1 MSGIWLPMAAV
12 TISVFLVIIFFV
24 KQNVKTKEVRL
35 YKYTLLLNL
44 LFCLN
49 AALAYIIAE
58 TTNTIWIVSILQRFH
73 FVYLI
78 TIACCLII
86 YNFIIN
92 KFNEQQYKKA
102 KKTVIIFNSI
112 LTFLIFITPLK
123 TIVNG
128 EILDVD
134 GISYYIMMFGIIFYF
149 IMLIILN
156 VVYFIKQKNGIKKSL
171 PFIVLLS
178 MFSAGL
184 ILRAYFPEV
193 TTETYCISFAL
204 LVMFFTIENPDVK
217 MITELNIAKDQAERA
232 NRAKSDFLSSMSHE
246 IRTPLNAIV
255 GLSENA
261 KDNKEC
267 PESMKEDLED
277 ILSAS
282 KTLLEIV
289 GNIMDINKIESNKLE
304 IIEVSYNPRKEIE
317 TLARVEETRIG
328 NKDIDYRINIADDI
342 PYHLIGDKIHVKQI
356 INNLLSNALKYTEKG
371 FVELNV
377 KCINKDDICLLIISV
392 RDSGRG
398 IKAED
403 INKLFTKFER
413 LEIEKSTTT
422 EGTGLGLA
430 ITKRLVELMNGTIN
444 VESRYK
450 EGTIFMVQ
458 LPQKIDSQA
467 KPISRNDI
475 ENTRQLLIKKAI
487 SFKDKR
493 VLVVD
498 DNKLNLKVAKRTLDS
513 LNLPMDQCESGQE
526 CIDKINLGQNYDV
539 ILMDIMMPE
548 MSGIT
553 TLKELQKDESFTTP
567 VIAVTA
573 DAVSGA
579 EEKYLE
585 NGFCDYISKPF
596 TKEQIE
602 KKLLK
607 IFDEQE
613 KNNNNSIEI
622 L

>member
-73 FVYLI
+73 FMYLI

-102 KKTVIIFNSI
+102 KKTVIIFTSI

-178 MFSAGL
+178 MFCAGL

-475 ENTRQLLIKKAI
+475 ENTRQLLIKKDI

-553 TLKELQKDESFTTP
+553 TLKELQKDESFITP

-602 KKLLK
+602 KKLIK

>member
-134 GISYYIMMFGIIFYF
+134 GISYYIMMFGLIVYF

-178 MFSAGL
+178 MFCAGL

-475 ENTRQLLIKKAI
+475 ENTRQLLIKKDI

-573 DAVSGA
+573 DAISGA

-602 KKLLK
+602 KKLIK

>member
-73 FVYLI
+73 FMYLI

-134 GISYYIMMFGIIFYF
+134 GISYYIMMFGIIVYF

-178 MFSAGL
+178 MFCAGL

-392 RDSGRG
+392 RDSGIG

-475 ENTRQLLIKKAI
+475 ENTRQLLIKKDI

-573 DAVSGA
+573 DAISGA

-602 KKLLK
+602 KKLIK

>member
-112 LTFLIFITPLK
+112 LTFLIFATPIK

-467 KPISRNDI
+467 KPISRNVI
-475 ENTRQLLIKKAI
+475 ENTRQLLIKKDI

-602 KKLLK
+602 KKLIK

>member
-73 FVYLI
+73 FMYLI

-134 GISYYIMMFGIIFYF
+134 GISYYIMMFGIIVYF

-178 MFSAGL
+178 MFCAGL

-475 ENTRQLLIKKAI
+475 ENTRQLLIKKDI

-553 TLKELQKDESFTTP
+553 TLKELQKDESFITP

-602 KKLLK
+602 KKLIK

>member
-112 LTFLIFITPLK
+112 LTFLIFATPIK

-475 ENTRQLLIKKAI
+475 ENTRQLLIKKDI

-553 TLKELQKDESFTTP
+553 TLKELQKDESFITP

-602 KKLLK
+602 KKLIK

>member
-73 FVYLI
+73 FMYLI

-134 GISYYIMMFGIIFYF
+134 GISYYIMMFGIIVYF

-178 MFSAGL
+178 MFCAGL

-475 ENTRQLLIKKAI
+475 ENTRQLLIKKDI

-553 TLKELQKDESFTTP
+553 TLKELQKDESFITP

-573 DAVSGA
+573 DAISGA

-602 KKLLK
+602 KKLIK

>member
-112 LTFLIFITPLK
+112 LTFLIFATPIK

-134 GISYYIMMFGIIFYF
+134 GISYYIMMFGIIVYF

-178 MFSAGL
+178 MFCAGL

-475 ENTRQLLIKKAI
+475 ENTRQLLIKKDI

-602 KKLLK
+602 KKLIK

>member
-134 GISYYIMMFGIIFYF
+134 GISYYIMMFGIIVYF

-178 MFSAGL
+178 MFCAGL

-475 ENTRQLLIKKAI
+475 ENTRQLLIKKDI

-602 KKLLK
+602 KKLIK

>member
-1 MSGIWLPMAAV
+1 MSGIWLPIAAV

-73 FVYLI
+73 FMYLI

-134 GISYYIMMFGIIFYF
+134 GISYYIMMFGIIVYF

-178 MFSAGL
+178 MFCAGL

-475 ENTRQLLIKKAI
+475 ENTRQLLIKKDI

-573 DAVSGA
+573 DAISGA

-602 KKLLK
+602 KKLIK

>member
-112 LTFLIFITPLK
+112 LTFLIFITPIK

-475 ENTRQLLIKKAI
+475 ENTRQLLIKKDI

-553 TLKELQKDESFTTP
+553 TLKELQKDESFITP

-602 KKLLK
+602 KKLIK

>member
-73 FVYLI
+73 FMYLI

-134 GISYYIMMFGIIFYF
+134 GISYYIMMFGIIVYF

-178 MFSAGL
+178 MFCAGL

-356 INNLLSNALKYTEKG
+356 INNILSNALKYTEKG

-475 ENTRQLLIKKAI
+475 ENTRQLLIKKDI

-553 TLKELQKDESFTTP
+553 TLKELQKDESFITP

-602 KKLLK
+602 KKLIK

>member
-134 GISYYIMMFGIIFYF
+134 GISYYIMMFGIIVYF

-178 MFSAGL
+178 MFCAGL

-475 ENTRQLLIKKAI
+475 ENTRQLLIKKDI

-573 DAVSGA
+573 DAISGA

-602 KKLLK
+602 KKLIK

>member
-475 ENTRQLLIKKAI
+475 ENTRQLLIKKDI
-487 SFKDKR
+487 SFKDKI

-573 DAVSGA
+573 DAISGA

-602 KKLLK
+602 KKLIK

>member
-134 GISYYIMMFGIIFYF
+134 GISYYIMMFGIIVYF

-178 MFSAGL
+178 MFCAGL

-475 ENTRQLLIKKAI
+475 ENTRQLLIKKDI

-573 DAVSGA
+573 DAISGA

-585 NGFCDYISKPF
+585 TGFCDYISKPF

-602 KKLLK
+602 KKLIK

>member
-73 FVYLI
+73 FMYLI

-134 GISYYIMMFGIIFYF
+134 GISYYIMMFGIIVYF

-178 MFSAGL
+178 MFCAGL

-277 ILSAS
+277 ILSSS

-475 ENTRQLLIKKAI
+475 ENTRQLLIKKDI

-573 DAVSGA
+573 DAISGA

-602 KKLLK
+602 KKLIK

>member
-73 FVYLI
+73 FMYLI

-112 LTFLIFITPLK
+112 LTFLIFITPIK

-467 KPISRNDI
+467 KPISRNVI
-475 ENTRQLLIKKAI
+475 ENTRQLLIKKDI

-573 DAVSGA
+573 DAISGA

-602 KKLLK
+602 KKLIK

>member
-112 LTFLIFITPLK
+112 LTFLIFITPIK

-134 GISYYIMMFGIIFYF
+134 GISYYIMMFGIIVYF

-178 MFSAGL
+178 MFCAGL

-475 ENTRQLLIKKAI
+475 ENTRQLLIKKDI

-526 CIDKINLGQNYDV
+526 CIDKINLEQNYDV

-602 KKLLK
+602 KKLIK

>member
-134 GISYYIMMFGIIFYF
+134 GISYYIMMFGIIVYF

-178 MFSAGL
+178 MFCAGL

-475 ENTRQLLIKKAI
+475 ENTRQLLIKKDI

-573 DAVSGA
+573 DAISGA

-602 KKLLK
+602 KKLIK

-613 KNNNNSIEI
+613 KSNNNSIEI

>member
-134 GISYYIMMFGIIFYF
+134 GISYYIMMFGIIVYF

-178 MFSAGL
+178 MFCAGL

-475 ENTRQLLIKKAI
+475 ENTRQLLIKKDI

-553 TLKELQKDESFTTP
+553 TLKELQKDESFITP

-602 KKLLK
+602 KKLIK

>member
-73 FVYLI
+73 FMYLI

-134 GISYYIMMFGIIFYF
+134 GISYYIMMFGIIVYF

-178 MFSAGL
+178 MFCAGL

-413 LEIEKSTTT
+413 LEI
-422 EGTGLGLA
+422 
-430 ITKRLVELMNGTIN
+430 
-444 VESRYK
+444 
-450 EGTIFMVQ
+450 
-458 LPQKIDSQA
+458 
-467 KPISRNDI
+467 
-475 ENTRQLLIKKAI
+475 
-487 SFKDKR
+487 
-493 VLVVD
+493 
-498 DNKLNLKVAKRTLDS
+498 
-513 LNLPMDQCESGQE
+513 
-526 CIDKINLGQNYDV
+526 
-539 ILMDIMMPE
+539 
-548 MSGIT
+548 
-553 TLKELQKDESFTTP
+553 
-567 VIAVTA
+567 
-573 DAVSGA
+573 
-579 EEKYLE
+579 
-585 NGFCDYISKPF
+585 
-596 TKEQIE
+596 
-602 KKLLK
+602 
-607 IFDEQE
+607 
-613 KNNNNSIEI
+613 
-622 L
+622 

>member
-73 FVYLI
+73 FMYLI

-134 GISYYIMMFGIIFYF
+134 GISYYIMMFGIIVYF

-475 ENTRQLLIKKAI
+475 ENTRQLLIKKDI

-573 DAVSGA
+573 DAISGA

-602 KKLLK
+602 KKLIK

>member
-112 LTFLIFITPLK
+112 LTFLIFATPIK

-475 ENTRQLLIKKAI
+475 ENTRQLLIKKDI

-553 TLKELQKDESFTTP
+553 TLKELQKDESFITP

-573 DAVSGA
+573 DAISGA

-602 KKLLK
+602 KKLIK

>member
-112 LTFLIFITPLK
+112 LTFLIFITPIK

-134 GISYYIMMFGIIFYF
+134 GISYYIMMFGIIVYF

-475 ENTRQLLIKKAI
+475 ENTRQLLIKKDI

-553 TLKELQKDESFTTP
+553 TLKELQKDESFITP

-602 KKLLK
+602 KKLIK

>member
-1 MSGIWLPMAAV
+1 
-12 TISVFLVIIFFV
+12 
-24 KQNVKTKEVRL
+24 
-35 YKYTLLLNL
+35 
-44 LFCLN
+44 
-49 AALAYIIAE
+49 
-58 TTNTIWIVSILQRFH
+58 
-73 FVYLI
+73 
-78 TIACCLII
+78 
-86 YNFIIN
+86 
-92 KFNEQQYKKA
+92 
-102 KKTVIIFNSI
+102 
-112 LTFLIFITPLK
+112 
-123 TIVNG
+123 
-128 EILDVD
+128 
-134 GISYYIMMFGIIFYF
+134 
-149 IMLIILN
+149 
-156 VVYFIKQKNGIKKSL
+156 
-171 PFIVLLS
+171 
-178 MFSAGL
+178 
-184 ILRAYFPEV
+184 
-193 TTETYCISFAL
+193 
-204 LVMFFTIENPDVK
+204 
-217 MITELNIAKDQAERA
+217 
-232 NRAKSDFLSSMSHE
+232 MSHE

-377 KCINKDDICLLIISV
+377 KCINKYDICLLIISV

-475 ENTRQLLIKKAI
+475 ENTRQLLIKKDI

-573 DAVSGA
+573 DAISGA

-602 KKLLK
+602 KKLIK

>member
-112 LTFLIFITPLK
+112 LTFLIFATPIK

-134 GISYYIMMFGIIFYF
+134 GISYYIMMFGIIVYF

-178 MFSAGL
+178 MFCAGL

-475 ENTRQLLIKKAI
+475 ENTRQLLIKKDI

-553 TLKELQKDESFTTP
+553 TLKELQKDESFITP

-602 KKLLK
+602 KKLIK

>member
-73 FVYLI
+73 FMYLI

-134 GISYYIMMFGIIFYF
+134 GISYYIMMFGIIVYF

-178 MFSAGL
+178 MFCAGL

-475 ENTRQLLIKKAI
+475 ENTRQLLIKKDI

-553 TLKELQKDESFTTP
+553 TLKELQKDESFITP

-573 DAVSGA
+573 DAISGA

-596 TKEQIE
+596 IKEQIE
-602 KKLLK
+602 KKLIK

>member
-112 LTFLIFITPLK
+112 LTFLIFITPIK

-467 KPISRNDI
+467 KPISRNVI
-475 ENTRQLLIKKAI
+475 ENTRQLLIKKDI

-573 DAVSGA
+573 DAISGA

-602 KKLLK
+602 KKLIK

>member
-73 FVYLI
+73 FMYLI

-134 GISYYIMMFGIIFYF
+134 GISYYIMMFGIIVYF

-178 MFSAGL
+178 MFCAGL

-232 NRAKSDFLSSMSHE
+232 NRAKSDFLSSMSQE

-475 ENTRQLLIKKAI
+475 ENTRQLLIKKDI

-573 DAVSGA
+573 DAISGA

-602 KKLLK
+602 KKLIK

>member
-73 FVYLI
+73 FMYLI

-134 GISYYIMMFGIIFYF
+134 GISYYIMMFGIIVYF

-178 MFSAGL
+178 MFCAGL

-475 ENTRQLLIKKAI
+475 ENTRQLLIKKDI

-539 ILMDIMMPE
+539 ILMDIMMTE

-573 DAVSGA
+573 DAISGA

-602 KKLLK
+602 KKLIK

>member
-134 GISYYIMMFGIIFYF
+134 GISYYIMMFGIIVYF

-178 MFSAGL
+178 MFCAGL

-475 ENTRQLLIKKAI
+475 ENTRQLLIKKDI

-498 DNKLNLKVAKRTLDS
+498 DNKFNLKVAKRTLDS

-553 TLKELQKDESFTTP
+553 TLKELQKDESFITP

-602 KKLLK
+602 KKLIK

>member
-73 FVYLI
+73 FMYLI

-123 TIVNG
+123 TIDNG

-134 GISYYIMMFGIIFYF
+134 GISYYIMMFGIIVYF

-178 MFSAGL
+178 MFCAGL

-475 ENTRQLLIKKAI
+475 ENTRQLLIKKDI

-573 DAVSGA
+573 DAISGA

-602 KKLLK
+602 KKLIK

>member
-73 FVYLI
+73 FMYLI

-134 GISYYIMMFGIIFYF
+134 GISYYIMMFGIIVYF

-178 MFSAGL
+178 MFCAGL

-342 PYHLIGDKIHVKQI
+342 PYHLIGDKIHVQQI
-356 INNLLSNALKYTEKG
+356 INNLLSNALKYTVKG

-475 ENTRQLLIKKAI
+475 ENTRQLLIKKDI

-573 DAVSGA
+573 DAISGA

-602 KKLLK
+602 KKLIK

>member
-73 FVYLI
+73 FMYLI

-134 GISYYIMMFGIIFYF
+134 GISYYIMMFGIIVYF

-178 MFSAGL
+178 MFCAGL

-422 EGTGLGLA
+422 EGTGLGID

-475 ENTRQLLIKKAI
+475 ENTRQLLIKKDI

-553 TLKELQKDESFTTP
+553 TLKELQKDESFITP

-602 KKLLK
+602 KKLIK

>member
-178 MFSAGL
+178 MFCAGL

-475 ENTRQLLIKKAI
+475 ENTRQLLIKKDI

-573 DAVSGA
+573 DAISGA

-602 KKLLK
+602 KKLIK